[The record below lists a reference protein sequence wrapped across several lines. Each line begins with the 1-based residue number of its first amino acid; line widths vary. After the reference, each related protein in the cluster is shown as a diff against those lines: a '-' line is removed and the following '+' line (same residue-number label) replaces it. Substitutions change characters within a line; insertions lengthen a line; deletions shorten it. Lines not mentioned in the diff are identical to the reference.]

1 MLMTGE
7 TGAAPPPGIAPGAFA
22 DALTEDAYEVAAG
35 LERCG
40 AALAV
45 WAPDPGRAALLESR
59 AAGLTWPGTPVLRL
73 GGPSA
78 LDALLAE
85 LHRRGTGLAAVLAA
99 DAPDFP
105 PLLMAKLFRALG
117 RAEAAVSPA
126 DGGGL
131 AAFAA
136 RLPAPAWTSGIGLDA
151 PDAVA
156 ALTAARPSRSALA
169 LVPGW
174 HRLRTPADTAR
185 LDPGL
190 EGWECTRA
198 LLEGPAA
205 TARSAVA
212 PRGTA
217 PPR

>member
-1 MLMTGE
+1 MQRTAAVLMTGE
-7 TGAAPPPGIAPGAFA
+7 TGAAPPPGVAPDAYA

-40 AALAV
+40 AAVAV
-45 WAPDPGRAALLESR
+45 WSPDPDRAALLEAR
-59 AAGLTWPGTPVLRL
+59 AAGVTWPGTPVLRL
-73 GGPSA
+73 GGPSP
-78 LDALLAE
+78 LGSVLAE
-85 LHRRGTGLAAVLAA
+85 LHRRGAELAAVLAA

-117 RAEAAVSPA
+117 RAEAAASPA

-136 RLPAPAWTSGIGLDA
+136 RLPAPAWTSGVELDT
-151 PDAVA
+151 PDAVD
-156 ALTAARPSRSALA
+156 ALTAARPARPALA

-198 LLEGPAA
+198 LLEDPSGL
-205 TARSAVA
+205 
-212 PRGTA
+212 PR
-217 PPR
+217 